1 VTDVTH
7 SLRTIFG
14 LDAVPYSLMRVW
26 AWRAI
31 RPTPAATATPAAK

>member
-1 VTDVTH
+1 VTDAAH

-14 LDAVPYSLMRVW
+14 LDAVLYGLLLVW

-31 RPTPAATATPAAK
+31 RPATAATIRPD